1 MLFLIFE
8 LGRTCIR
15 EQNGDWVKHARE
27 RDLSKRIMELIKEM
41 VWLYKV
47 ILKQVSEKTEGG
59 HKNTEGPFSIQ
70 VWD

>member
-15 EQNGDWVKHARE
+15 EQNRDWVKHARAH
-27 RDLSKRIMELIKEM
+27 DLSKRITELIKEI